1 MVDADQIPSA
11 RIRPDINVGI
21 ERTDTYLETEDN
33 KIDPPKTTRDVAQA
47 WSSLKEKKAEKIID
61 TENADADDSANA
73 TPL

>member
-33 KIDPPKTTRDVAQA
+33 KIEPPKTTRDVAQA
-47 WSSLKEKKAEKIID
+47 WSSLKEKKVEKMIE
-61 TENADADDSANA
+61 TENADDSANA

>member
-33 KIDPPKTTRDVAQA
+33 KIEPPKTTRDVA
-47 WSSLKEKKAEKIID
+47 
-61 TENADADDSANA
+61 
-73 TPL
+73 